1 MSWTSRADRIDHG
14 GAATLWRQVA
24 DDLTA
29 MIDAGELPKGS
40 RVPAEPELA
49 ELYGVARVT
58 IRRAVA
64 ELRGEKRLTVVH
76 GRGTFVT

>member
-1 MSWTSRADRIDHG
+1 MSWTSRADRIDHDG
-14 GAATLWRQVA
+14 PVTLWRQVA
-24 DDLTA
+24 DDLTS
-29 MIDAGELPKGS
+29 MIDAGDLPKGS

-64 ELRGEKRLTVVH
+64 ELRAEKRLTVVH